1 MAMKDFYIVDNVLV
15 KYVGADTDVVVPGGV
30 KTIGRQAFT
39 CRDTLTSVVLPDGV
53 VTIGEQAFD
62 SCYNLKTVVIPASV
76 TKIEK
81 GAFAACRSLTSVK
94 IPEGVPAIATRAF
107 VGCFSLKEIDIPAS
121 VTSIG
126 EYAFNR
132 CYNLEK
138 IIIGDA
144 VTEIGEEAFSY
155 CRSLKTVVL
164 GRGIAKIQWN
174 TFACCESLTTVYFS
188 VGLREIVYAA
198 FDGCHAISSVNFSG
212 TETEWRRVLVSP
224 TKNTSILSAKMF
236 YDSLPPKV
244 QKAKTPTLSFD
255 LNESADVS
263 IGIDAEAAAKEEQ
276 AKAEVEVEENASQAV
291 KVGETVSLL
300 NMLSTA
306 EGEEKEAPATDDN
319 VSFVEASPV
328 APVAP
333 VTAERQAAESDTT
346 VLEAPQGIEKDAKT
360 EEKKASTPTTPS
372 RRRPTH
378 TAQTVA
384 DEAFKQKFYEN
395 FIATMSSETAAQ
407 QERRAAAMTEEEFE
421 TLSEALFLV
430 PPEDA
435 YAFGCMCL
443 LMKRYNW
450 AFRAFLSAAGKGNL
464 PSQFYVGCCF
474 LWGIDTSR
482 KIVDAARWLTKCKG
496 DPVFGE
502 DALKALAIVDEELEK
517 PENAGLK
524 VKRGNK

>member
-30 KTIGRQAFT
+30 KIIGRQAFT
-39 CRDTLTSVVLPDGV
+39 CRDTLASVVLPDGV

-62 SCYNLKTVVIPASV
+62 SCYNLKTVVIPTSV

-81 GAFAACRSLTSVK
+81 GAFASCRSLTSVK

-132 CYNLEK
+132 CYNLK
-138 IIIGDA
+138 QITIGDA

-164 GRGIAKIQWN
+164 GRGITKLQWN

-224 TKNTSILSAKMF
+224 TKNTSILSARMY
-236 YDSLPPKV
+236 YDSLPPQI
-244 QKAKTPTLSFD
+244 QKEKTPTLSFD

-263 IGIDAEAAAKEEQ
+263 TGADADTASKEEQ
-276 AKAEVEVEENASQAV
+276 AKAEAEESASQPV

-306 EGEEKEAPATDDN
+306 EEEEKDAPAASDN
-319 VSFVEASPV
+319 ASSVEA
-328 APVAP
+328 AP
-333 VTAERQAAESDTT
+333 VTPIASTTEEQTAESDITT
-346 VLEAPQGIEKDAKT
+346 LEVPQGIEEDAKQ
-360 EEKKASTPTTPS
+360 EEKKASVRTAPS
-372 RRRPTH
+372 RRRPAH

-384 DEAFKQKFYEN
+384 DETFKQKFYEN
-395 FIATMSSETAAQ
+395 FIATMSSETASE
-407 QERRAAAMTEEEFE
+407 QERRVTAMTEEEFE

-502 DALKALAIVDEELEK
+502 DAVKALAIVDEELEK